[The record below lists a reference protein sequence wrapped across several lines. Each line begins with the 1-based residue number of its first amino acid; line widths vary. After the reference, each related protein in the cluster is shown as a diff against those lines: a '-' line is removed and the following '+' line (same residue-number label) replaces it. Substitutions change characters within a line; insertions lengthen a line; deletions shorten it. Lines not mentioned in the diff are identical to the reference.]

1 MAKFSHFIAFGDHIR
16 VTYPY
21 GMSKKHKR
29 EDATEAHPLFL
40 SFLIST
46 AKTLFTINPSNL

>member
-21 GMSKKHKR
+21 GMGKNHKR